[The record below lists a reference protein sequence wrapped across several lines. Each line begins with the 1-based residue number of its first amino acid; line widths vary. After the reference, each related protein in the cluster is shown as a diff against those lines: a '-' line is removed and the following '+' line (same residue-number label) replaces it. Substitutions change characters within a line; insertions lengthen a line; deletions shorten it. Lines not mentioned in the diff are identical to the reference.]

1 MYAWGYSLGLM
12 DVDGSV
18 PLTPLSQEV
27 ALAIAFF
34 KLLYVSG
41 GEKGGVRVVL
51 WSEHHRKLC
60 WG

>member
-1 MYAWGYSLGLM
+1 MGCTRHYKEQESDQRQNEQCSVYAWGYSLGLM

-34 KLLYVSG
+34 
-41 GEKGGVRVVL
+41 
-51 WSEHHRKLC
+51 
-60 WG
+60 